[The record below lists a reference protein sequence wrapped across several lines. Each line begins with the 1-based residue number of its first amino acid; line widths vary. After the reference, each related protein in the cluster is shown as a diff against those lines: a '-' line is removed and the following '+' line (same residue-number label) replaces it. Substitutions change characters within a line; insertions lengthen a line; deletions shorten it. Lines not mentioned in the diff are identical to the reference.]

1 MTNARLK
8 SAAFSTAID
17 LIRLDSLIDGYLT
30 TLLERTDDV
39 KLTDFTKLVEL
50 RHRITPAEGPTRP
63 AWPSIESARAAQL
76 PKPTTDENREEES
89 PA

>member
-1 MTNARLK
+1 MTIARLK

-17 LIRLDSLIDGYLT
+17 LIRLDSLINGYLT

-50 RHRITPAEGPTRP
+50 RHRITPAEDPTRSVWP
-63 AWPSIESARAAQL
+63 AIESARADQL